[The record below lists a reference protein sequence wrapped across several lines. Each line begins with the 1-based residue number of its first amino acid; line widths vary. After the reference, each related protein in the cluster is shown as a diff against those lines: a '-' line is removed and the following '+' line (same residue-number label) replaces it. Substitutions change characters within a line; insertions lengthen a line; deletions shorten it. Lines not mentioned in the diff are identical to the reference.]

1 MRGPLWQNRVAMTIQ
16 LKPETEALIQEHV
29 QRGPYRTTS
38 EFVEQAVRMLHQEE
52 ELWAIEKEEI
62 GEKIERAFGEF
73 ERGEC
78 FTLEETRAKLQEH
91 KAAWIA
97 ANSREKRHG

>member
-1 MRGPLWQNRVAMTIQ
+1 MTIE
-16 LKPETEALIQEHV
+16 LKPEIEALIQEHI

-62 GEKIERAFGEF
+62 GEKIERGLGEF
-73 ERGEC
+73 ERGEY
-78 FTLEETRAKLQEH
+78 LSEEESRARRQEH
-91 KAAWIA
+91 KATWLAQ
-97 ANSREKRHG
+97 RLTR